1 VSAETAQ
8 LFDRP
13 AAANP
18 PGVARVAVLVVGE
31 NLQTRTLLASI
42 LTAFGVGAV
51 LRAFSGANALEL
63 FHQMRRRPE
72 QVGVS
77 GLDLVIADWEMT
89 QIDGAALLRWIR
101 SHPDSPD
108 RFLPFIAMGTS
119 PSEDQVRAARDLGAS
134 QFIARPFSIEILRE
148 HLDSLIRDTRNYVQI
163 HDYFGPDR
171 RNRDVP
177 VAVNQRSD
185 DVADRPGVRHL
196 VARNRLAAKLG
207 GCFEPDPE
215 HLTEARKKLDVW
227 QDEFVATVEKYL
239 ARAELRFAE
248 IESSHDAAA
257 RHKGLADLNS
267 ISHHLYGHGGSFGFP
282 LVITVSRSLHQLTG
296 RNHEIDTDYLELV
309 HAHLDTLQAVLKVG
323 LHSNGG
329 EVGRKLVHELHR
341 ANRKFV
347 RRSADRRV
355 AGSDGPG
362 ST

>member
-1 VSAETAQ
+1 
-8 LFDRP
+8 
-13 AAANP
+13 
-18 PGVARVAVLVVGE
+18 VARVAVLVVGE

-63 FHQMRRRPE
+63 FQQMRRCPE

-101 SHPDSPD
+101 RHPDSPD

-134 QFIARPFSIEILRE
+134 QFIARPFSIEILCE
-148 HLDSLIRDTRNYVQI
+148 HLDSLTNDTRYYVQTP
-163 HDYFGPDR
+163 DYFGPDR
-171 RNRDVP
+171 RNRDMP
-177 VAVNQRSD
+177 VEVNLRSD

-196 VARNRLAAKLG
+196 VAPQRLAAKLG
-207 GCFEPDPE
+207 GRFEPDPE
-215 HLTEARKKLDVW
+215 RLAEARKELDVW
-227 QDEFVATVEKYL
+227 QGEFIVTVEKYL

-257 RHKGLADLNS
+257 RRKGLADLNS
-267 ISHHLYGHGGSFGFP
+267 ISDRLHGYGGSFGFP
-282 LVITVSRSLHQLTG
+282 LVITVSQSLHQLTG
-296 RNHEIDTDYLELV
+296 RKHEVDTDYLELV
-309 HAHLDTLQAVLKVG
+309 RAHLDTLQAVLKVG
-323 LHSNGG
+323 LRSDGG
-329 EVGRKLVHELHR
+329 KVGRKLVHELNR

-355 AGSDGPG
+355 AGSG
-362 ST
+362 